1 MKTSAGLLMY
11 RRIGGELEVMLAHP
25 GGPFFRSKDDGAWT
39 LPKGELADGED
50 PQACARREFREE
62 TGIDPGA
69 ATLVALGEIKQRGG
83 KRVLAWAFEASPGLT
98 LVDPPPSNTF
108 ELEWPPKSGR
118 RVSFPEIDR
127 VAFFSVAAARE
138 KLLAAQVELLERAV
152 VMFGGDGL

>member
-11 RRIGGELEVMLAHP
+11 RRVGGELEVMLAHP
-25 GGPFFRSKDDGAWT
+25 GGPFFRNKDDGAWT
-39 LPKGELADGED
+39 LPKGELALGED
-50 PQACARREFREE
+50 PEACAVREFREE

-69 ATLVALGEIKQRGG
+69 AKLVALGEVTQRGG
-83 KRVLAWAFEASPGLT
+83 KRVLAWAFEASPALV

-127 VAFFSVAAARE
+127 VAFFSIERARQ
-138 KLLAAQVELLERAV
+138 KLLASQVQLLDRALAV
-152 VMFGGDGL
+152 L